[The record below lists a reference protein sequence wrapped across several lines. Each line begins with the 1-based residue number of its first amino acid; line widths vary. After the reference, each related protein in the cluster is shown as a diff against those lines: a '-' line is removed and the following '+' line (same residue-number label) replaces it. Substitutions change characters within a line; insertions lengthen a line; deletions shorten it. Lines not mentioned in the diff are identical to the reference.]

1 MAVTITNI
9 SIDELPGIERQ
20 YGDGLIIQDCDLN
33 PYEAANVVNETFTH
47 GGILLERTEFQKV
60 MVFQNDGRTNL
71 LFPFFQVKLEMG
83 KLVMWQFFT
92 YKTCHSVFLRDHN
105 RGKRSILGEKCNN
118 IPRPTRN

>member
-1 MAVTITNI
+1 M
-9 SIDELPGIERQ
+9 
-20 YGDGLIIQDCDLN
+20 N

-83 KLVMWQFFT
+83 KTERFPVLPEGAAN
-92 YKTCHSVFLRDHN
+92 HFL
-105 RGKRSILGEKCNN
+105 
-118 IPRPTRN
+118 

>member
-1 MAVTITNI
+1 MAVTVIEITV
-9 SIDELPGIERQ
+9 DDLPGMARQ
-20 YGDGLIIQDCDLN
+20 YGEGLIIQDCDMN
-33 PYEAANVVNETFTH
+33 PYEAANVVNETFIH

-92 YKTCHSVFLRDHN
+92 YKTCHSVFLTDYI
-105 RGKRSILGEKCNN
+105 RGKRSILGEKW
-118 IPRPTRN
+118 